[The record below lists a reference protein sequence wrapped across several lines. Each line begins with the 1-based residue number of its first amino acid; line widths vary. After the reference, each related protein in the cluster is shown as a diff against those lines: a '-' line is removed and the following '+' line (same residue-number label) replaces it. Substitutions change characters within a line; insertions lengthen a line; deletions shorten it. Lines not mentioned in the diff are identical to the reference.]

1 MSRHQPYRPP
11 LPQIPADPLRGNL
24 CDSHDPQR
32 CVPPL
37 KGPHE
42 TRAAFVSYRALAPGG
57 AGFCCRICT
66 GTSESRLTANYSL
79 LTANWTFTFSAKER
93 DSETGLS
100 YFGSRYY
107 SSDLSVRLSVD
118 PQAAKYPSLS
128 PYVYCADNSVKLV
141 DPDGEAWEVNQDG
154 YIRQCGDENDHTL
167 YAVKG
172 RKDEFGDRILYKY
185 GKLKGKE
192 RSTPV
197 SVDVMS
203 KMISDKTQHWDV
215 MSRRYIEHDYTKL
228 EFIGN
233 RGIDEAKKLFCFL
246 SKNTDVEWSIVG
258 GSYQKNIST
267 LICTS
272 HFEKKE
278 YMGADRAALM
288 APFNNL
294 YFFFHTHPK
303 NEIFG
308 WLSNEKDRAVCR
320 ALACDYNSPQAL
332 FGVIHK
338 GVFFDL
344 HGTRIL
350 KRNVW

>member
-1 MSRHQPYRPP
+1 MPHHRPYRPQP
-11 LPQIPADPLRGNL
+11 PRIPADIIREDTCDTRRCMNPLTGIWPACATVLGYRYASPNGEGY
-24 CDSHDPQR
+24 P
-32 CVPPL
+32 
-37 KGPHE
+37 
-42 TRAAFVSYRALAPGG
+42 AAILHSTFFILHLSY
-57 AGFCCRICT
+57 
-66 GTSESRLTANYSL
+66 
-79 LTANWTFTFSAKER
+79 TFSAKEK

-107 SSDLSVRLSVD
+107 SSDLSVWLSVD
-118 PQAAKYPSLS
+118 PMADKYPSMS
-128 PYVYCADNSVKLV
+128 PYVYCANNPVKLV
-141 DPDGEAWEVNQDG
+141 DPNGEAWEVNQDG

-233 RGIDEAKKLFCFL
+233 RGIDEAKKLICFL

-258 GSYQKNIST
+258 GSYQKDIST